1 MLDPRVYRAAFVPA
15 AFALIVAAFSL
26 QEPPRGSGS
35 SLAPDA
41 FVGARAFDG
50 PGTGLRP
57 LAAAFPLRGPGS
69 SGDSGVAD
77 RVIST
82 FRAAGLQT
90 IIRRFSANTAV
101 GRRPMQDIIGVRAGV
116 SNRRIVVLAHRDSLY
131 SPATADLSGTA
142 ALAELARVF
151 TGRTLRKTL
160 VLVSTSGGS
169 GGSSGAS
176 AWARAPGGP
185 VDAVVVLGDLAS
197 SRVRGP
203 LIVPW
208 SNGLGIAPVG
218 LQRTVAQSLGLE
230 TGRRVPQ
237 AGVGSQFARLA
248 VPLTPSEQG
257 EVAVHGLPA
266 VLVTVSGERGP
277 GAATAVSQDRLQEMG
292 RTVLRTITALDG
304 RAEPIPGPRAEVFFS
319 RKLVP
324 GWAIRLVVGALILPA
339 LIAAIDGFARVRRR
353 REPVARWLAWTLA
366 GAVPFVVAWLFALFL
381 ELTGLLPVAPPA
393 PLPAGAI
400 PLDGAGIASM
410 VAVALVVIVGWLALR
425 PLAVRVARV
434 RGAPDSPGAGAAVL
448 LALAVLSAAVW
459 AVNPFAAALLLP
471 GLHLA
476 LLLLAPELRLR
487 RGLQVLA
494 IVLALAPFALVAL
507 YYATEFGLSADEVLW
522 DALLLVVGGG
532 VGIPGVLA
540 WCLGLGL
547 FGDALAILYAR
558 ARRAPEGD
566 APRTRG
572 PARYAGPGSLGGT
585 ESALRR

>member
-26 QEPPRGSGS
+26 QEPPSGSGS

-57 LAAAFPLRGPGS
+57 LATAFPQRRPGS
-69 SGDSGVAD
+69 PGDSGVAG
-77 RVIST
+77 RVVST
-82 FRAAGLQT
+82 FRTAGLQT

-101 GRRPMQDIIGVRAGV
+101 GRRPLQDVIGVRAGV

-142 ALAELARVF
+142 TLIELARVF
-151 TGRTLRKTL
+151 TGRTLNKTL

-169 GGSSGAS
+169 GGNAGAS
-176 AWARAPGGP
+176 AWAGSPGGP
-185 VDAVVVLGDLAS
+185 VDAVIVLGDLAS
-197 SRVRGP
+197 PRVRGP

-208 SNGLGIAPVG
+208 SNGLGMASLG
-218 LQRTVAQSLGLE
+218 LQRTLAASLGLE
-230 TGRRVPQ
+230 TGRRVAQ
-237 AGVGSQFARLA
+237 AGLGSQLARQA
-248 VPLTPSEQG
+248 VPLTPAEQG

-266 VLVTVSGERGP
+266 VLLTVAGERGP
-277 GAATAVSQDRLQEMG
+277 GAAQAVSQDRLQEMG
-292 RTVLRTITALDG
+292 RSTLRTVTAIDG
-304 RAEPIPGPRAEVFFS
+304 RAEPIPGPRAELLFS
-319 RKLVP
+319 RKVVP

-353 REPVARWLAWTLA
+353 REAVGRWLAWTVA

-381 ELTGLLPVAPPA
+381 ELTGLLPVAPAA

-400 PLDGAGIASM
+400 GLDGAGIASM
-410 VAVALVVIVGWLALR
+410 VAVGLVAIVGWLALR
-425 PLAVRVARV
+425 PLALRVAQARA
-434 RGAPDSPGAGAAVL
+434 APDAPGAGAAVL
-448 LALAVLSAAVW
+448 LALALLSAAVW
-459 AVNPFAAALLLP
+459 IANPFAAALLLP

-487 RGLQVLA
+487 RWLQVVA
-494 IVLALAPFALVAL
+494 VGLALAPFAMIVT
-507 YYATEFGLSADEVLW
+507 YYADQFGLSLGEVAW
-522 DALLLVVGGG
+522 GALLLVVGGG
-532 VGIPGVLA
+532 VGVPGVLA

-547 FGDALAILYAR
+547 LGDVLAILYAR
-558 ARRAPEGD
+558 SRRASGPE

-572 PARYAGPGSLGGT
+572 PVSYAGPGSLGGT

>member
-57 LAAAFPLRGPGS
+57 LAAAFPRRQPGS
-69 SGDSGVAD
+69 AGDSAVAG
-77 RVIST
+77 RIIST
-82 FRAAGLQT
+82 FRTAGLQT
-90 IIRRFSANTAV
+90 IIRRFSAKTAV
-101 GRRPMQDIIGVRAGV
+101 GRRSMQDIIGVRAGV
-116 SNRRIVVLAHRDSLY
+116 SNRRIVVVAHRDSLY
-131 SPATADLSGTA
+131 SPATADVSGTA

-169 GGSSGAS
+169 GGNAGAS

-197 SRVRGP
+197 PRVRGP

-208 SNGLGIAPVG
+208 SNGRGIAPLG
-218 LQRTVAQSLGLE
+218 LQRTVALSLGLE

-248 VPLTPSEQG
+248 LPLTPSEQG

-266 VLVTVSGERGP
+266 VLLTVAGERGP
-277 GAATAVSQDRLQEMG
+277 GNARAVSQDRLQEMG
-292 RTVLRTITALDG
+292 RTTLRSITALDG
-304 RAEPIPGPRAEVFFS
+304 RAEPIPGPRAELLFS

-339 LIAAIDGFARVRRR
+339 LIAAVDGFARVRRR
-353 REPVARWLAWTLA
+353 REPVGRWLAWTLA
-366 GAVPFVVAWLFALFL
+366 GALPFVVAWLFALFL
-381 ELTGLLPVAPPA
+381 ELTGLLPVAPAA
-393 PLPAGAI
+393 PLPAAAI
-400 PLDGAGIASM
+400 PLDGAGIATM

-425 PLAVRVARV
+425 PLALRVAHARA
-434 RGAPDSPGAGAAVL
+434 APDTPGAAAAVL
-448 LALAVLSAAVW
+448 LVLAALGVVVW
-459 AVNPFAAALLLP
+459 AANPFAAALLLP
-471 GLHLA
+471 GMHLA

-487 RGLQVLA
+487 RGVQVLA
-494 IVLALAPFALVAL
+494 LTLALAPLALVAL
-507 YYATEFGLSADEVLW
+507 YYSVEFGLSPGELAW
-522 DALLLVVGGG
+522 ATLLFVVGGG
-532 VGIPGVLA
+532 VGVPGVLA
-540 WCLGLGL
+540 WCLGLAL
-547 FGDALAILYAR
+547 LGDVLAILYTR
-558 ARRAPEGD
+558 ARRAPGAEE
-566 APRTRG
+566 PRTRG
-572 PARYAGPGSLGGT
+572 PMSYAGPGSLGGT
-585 ESALRR
+585 ESAIRR

>member
-15 AFALIVAAFSL
+15 AFALIIAAFSL
-26 QEPPRGSGS
+26 QDPPLGSGS

-57 LAAAFPLRGPGS
+57 LAAAFPQRLPGS
-69 SGDSGVAD
+69 PGDNGVAG

-82 FRAAGLQT
+82 FRTAGLQT

-101 GRRPMQDIIGVRAGV
+101 GRRPMQDIIGVRPGV

-169 GGSSGAS
+169 GGNAGAS
-176 AWARAPGGP
+176 AWASAPGGP
-185 VDAVVVLGDLAS
+185 VDSVLMLGDLAS

-208 SNGLGIAPVG
+208 SNGLGIAPLG
-218 LQRTVAQSLGLE
+218 LQRTVALSLGLE
-230 TGRRVPQ
+230 TGRSVPQ
-237 AGVGSQFARLA
+237 AGVGNQFARLA

-266 VLVTVSGERGP
+266 VLLTVAGERGP
-277 GAATAVSQDRLQEMG
+277 GAAQAVSQDRLQEMG
-292 RTVLRTITALDG
+292 RSALRTITALDG
-304 RAEPIPGPRAEVFFS
+304 RAEPIPGPQAELFFS
-319 RKLVP
+319 RKIVP

-339 LIAAIDGFARVRRR
+339 LIAAVDGFARVRRR
-353 REPVARWLAWTLA
+353 REPVARWMVWTLA
-366 GAVPFVVAWLFALFL
+366 GALPFVLAWLFTLFL
-381 ELTGLLPVAPPA
+381 ELTGLLPVAPSA

-410 VAVALVVIVGWLALR
+410 VAVALVVVVGWLALR
-425 PLAVRVARV
+425 PLALRAAHARA
-434 RGAPDSPGAGAAVL
+434 APDSPGAGAAVL
-448 LALAVLSAAVW
+448 LALAVLSVAVW

-487 RGLQVLA
+487 RGLQLLA
-494 IVLALAPFALVAL
+494 LALALAPFALVVL
-507 YYATEFGLSADEVLW
+507 YYAIQLGLSPDEVAW
-522 DALLLVVGGG
+522 GVLLLVAGG

-547 FGDALAILYAR
+547 FGDLLAILRAR
-558 ARRAPEGD
+558 GRRAPEAD

>member
-15 AFALIVAAFSL
+15 AFALIIAAFSL

-57 LAAAFPLRGPGS
+57 LAAAFPQRRPGS
-69 SGDSGVAD
+69 PGDSGVAG

-82 FRAAGLQT
+82 FRTAGLQT
-90 IIRRFSANTAV
+90 ILRRFSANTAV
-101 GRRPMQDIIGVRAGV
+101 GRRPMQDVIGVRAGV

-151 TGRTLRKTL
+151 TGRTLGKTL

-169 GGSSGAS
+169 GGNAGAS

-218 LQRTVAQSLGLE
+218 LQRTVALSLGLE

-248 VPLTPSEQG
+248 VPLTPAEQG

-266 VLVTVSGERGP
+266 VLLTVAGERGP
-277 GAATAVSQDRLQEMG
+277 GASQAVSQDRLQEMG
-292 RTVLRTITALDG
+292 RTALRTITALDG
-304 RAEPIPGPRAEVFFS
+304 RADPIPAPRAEVFFS

-339 LIAAIDGFARVRRR
+339 LIAAVDGFARVRRR

-366 GAVPFVVAWLFALFL
+366 GALPFVVAWLFALFL
-381 ELTGLLPVAPPA
+381 ELTGLLPVAPAA

-425 PLAVRVARV
+425 PLAVRVAHARA
-434 RGAPDSPGAGAAVL
+434 APDSPGASAAVL
-448 LALAVLSAAVW
+448 LTLAVLSVVVW
-459 AVNPFAAALLLP
+459 AVNPYAAALLLP

-476 LLLLAPELRLR
+476 LLLLAPELHLR

-494 IVLALAPFALVAL
+494 LVLALAP
-507 YYATEFGLSADEVLW
+507 
-522 DALLLVVGGG
+522 
-532 VGIPGVLA
+532 
-540 WCLGLGL
+540 
-547 FGDALAILYAR
+547 
-558 ARRAPEGD
+558 
-566 APRTRG
+566 
-572 PARYAGPGSLGGT
+572 
-585 ESALRR
+585 

>member
-35 SLAPDA
+35 GLAPDA

-57 LAAAFPLRGPGS
+57 LASAFPRRQPGS
-69 SGDSGVAD
+69 AGDSGVAR

-82 FRAAGLQT
+82 FRTAGLQT
-90 IIRRFSANTAV
+90 IIRRFSAKTAV
-101 GRRPMQDIIGVRAGV
+101 GRRSMQDIIGVRAGV
-116 SNRRIVVLAHRDSLY
+116 SNRRIVVLAHRDSLH

-169 GGSSGAS
+169 GGNAGAS

-197 SRVRGP
+197 PHVRGP

-208 SNGLGIAPVG
+208 SNGRGIGPLA
-218 LQRTVAQSLGLE
+218 LQRTVALSLGLE

-248 VPLTPSEQG
+248 LSLTPSEQG
-257 EVAVHGLPA
+257 EVEVHGLPA
-266 VLVTVSGERGP
+266 VLLTVAGERGP
-277 GAATAVSQDRLQEMG
+277 GDARAVSQDRLQEMG
-292 RTVLRTITALDG
+292 RSTLRSITALDA
-304 RAEPIPGPRAEVFFS
+304 RSEPIPGPSAELFFS

-339 LIAAIDGFARVRRR
+339 LIAAVDGFARVRRR
-353 REPVARWLAWTLA
+353 REPVGRWLAWTVA
-366 GAVPFVVAWLFALFL
+366 GALPFVAAWLFALFL
-381 ELTGLLPVAPPA
+381 ELTGLLPVAPAA

-410 VAVALVVIVGWLALR
+410 VAVALVIVVGWLALR
-425 PLAVRVARV
+425 PLALRLAHARA
-434 RGAPDSPGAGAAVL
+434 APDPPGAGAAVL
-448 LALAVLSAAVW
+448 LALAGLGVVVW

-471 GLHLA
+471 GMHLA

-487 RGLQVLA
+487 RGVQVLA
-494 IVLALAPFALVAL
+494 LALALAPFALVAV
-507 YYATEFGLSADEVLW
+507 YYSVQFGLSPGELAW
-522 DALLLVVGGG
+522 GTLLLVVGGG
-532 VGIPGVLA
+532 VGAPGLLA

-547 FGDALAILYAR
+547 LGDVLAILYTR
-558 ARRAPEGD
+558 GRRAPRADE
-566 APRTRG
+566 PRTRG
-572 PARYAGPGSLGGT
+572 PMSYAGPGSLGGT
-585 ESALRR
+585 ESAIRR